1 MDILLLIS
9 YIFIL
14 SIGIYVSYQYFE
26 NNGLFIF
33 SILLFIASFLSL
45 NQTIKIS
52 AINFNVSIV
61 NIVALTTVE
70 YIFILKES
78 KKENKKYLY
87 NYVIF
92 NSIFILSLILT
103 LLYSHSIND
112 TFSKNFLLTF
122 FNNKFI
128 IILFPFFNILSI
140 VLTYKIFDFIKKK
153 ESIFFNQVMITTI
166 IVGIFDTI
174 CYFTIGNTFVT
185 NFNNSLK
192 IALGNYLIKIILT
205 MFFIPF
211 IYSISSKRKM
221 IL

>member
-70 YIFILKES
+70 YIFILKE
-78 KKENKKYLY
+78 
-87 NYVIF
+87 
-92 NSIFILSLILT
+92 
-103 LLYSHSIND
+103 
-112 TFSKNFLLTF
+112 
-122 FNNKFI
+122 
-128 IILFPFFNILSI
+128 
-140 VLTYKIFDFIKKK
+140 
-153 ESIFFNQVMITTI
+153 
-166 IVGIFDTI
+166 
-174 CYFTIGNTFVT
+174 
-185 NFNNSLK
+185 
-192 IALGNYLIKIILT
+192 
-205 MFFIPF
+205 
-211 IYSISSKRKM
+211 
-221 IL
+221 